1 MVEYSIT
8 IKKNRKLRSE
18 DECLQTCLSFLG
30 ILENLPKKEYV
41 RYTEGFLLS
50 LKETDVS
57 LDSLI
62 SAILGS
68 QVLKFRFYQS
78 FVTLDQSNL
87 LYLLERMTQ
96 MWPREKDIV
105 MRLKGIVEKNPR
117 GLPHKSN
124 WGQALSLDFLSYIL
138 TGKRTEMYIEN
149 VSKKSISHQR
159 LDNILKCHFKE
170 QCLHS

>member
-8 IKKNRKLRSE
+8 IKRNKKLQSE
-18 DECLQTCLSFLG
+18 GECLQTCLSFLG
-30 ILENLPKKEYV
+30 ILKSLPKKEYV

-57 LDSLI
+57 LDLLI
-62 SAILGS
+62 SSILGS
-68 QVLKFRFYQS
+68 QALKFRFYQS
-78 FVTLDQSNL
+78 FVTLDQNNL

-96 MWPREKDIV
+96 MWPGEKDII
-105 MRLKGIVEKNPR
+105 MRLKSIVENNPR
-117 GLPHKSN
+117 GLPPKSS

-149 VSKKSISHQR
+149 VSKKAISHQR
-159 LDNILKCHFKE
+159 LDNILKCHFKA